1 MVMRRYLRRKGG
13 GGGGNRD
20 VAEMRVVAVVVE
32 AVLAGRRC
40 SRSVFP
46 SRYAPCKTLH

>member
-1 MVMRRYLRRKGG
+1 MVMRRFLRRKGG
-13 GGGGNRD
+13 GGGGNGD
-20 VAEMRVVAVVVE
+20 VAEMRVVVVVE
-32 AVLAGRRC
+32 AVLAGRGC